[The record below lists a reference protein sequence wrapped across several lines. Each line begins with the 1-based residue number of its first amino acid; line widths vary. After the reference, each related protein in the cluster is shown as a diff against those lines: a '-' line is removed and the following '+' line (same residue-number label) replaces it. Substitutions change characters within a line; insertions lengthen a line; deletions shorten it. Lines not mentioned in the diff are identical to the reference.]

1 MDKDTGRNTGGPGK
15 SFDQRLRAA
24 RSRQGLDPEPP
35 PPDAATPDAT
45 GMAVVFRVGA
55 ELVSALLVGLAIGWT
70 LDHVLRTRPL
80 FLILFLLLGGVAGM
94 VNVWRLVAPP
104 PQATGP
110 AGPAGRR

>member
-1 MDKDTGRNTGGPGK
+1 MDEDTGSSGK

-24 RSRQGLDPEPP
+24 RDRQGLDPEPP
-35 PPDAATPDAT
+35 PPDQPAPDAT

-70 LDHVLRTRPL
+70 LDHFLRTRPL
-80 FLILFLLLGGVAGM
+80 FLILFVLCGGIAGM

-104 PQATGP
+104 PPTTGP
-110 AGPAGRR
+110 AGPVDRR